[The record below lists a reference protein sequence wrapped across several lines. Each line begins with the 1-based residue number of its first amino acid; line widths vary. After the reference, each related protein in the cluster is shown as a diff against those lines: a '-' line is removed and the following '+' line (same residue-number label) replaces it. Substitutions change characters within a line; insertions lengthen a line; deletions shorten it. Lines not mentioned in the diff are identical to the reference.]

1 MQKELEKL
9 VGEAQS
15 SIQAV
20 TDIAALDAVRVRF
33 LGKKGLL
40 TDLLKGVS
48 RLPAAQKPE
57 LGKAINMAK
66 RDIQQRILQRQTVLQ
81 QVALEQELASQTIDV
96 TLPGRMREKG
106 SLHPVTQVTQRLIDI
121 FSSMGFQVA
130 YGPEIEDDYHNF
142 EALNFPPHHP
152 ARSSHDTFYFDNGR
166 LLRTHTSPAQIR
178 VMKQQPPPLRI
189 ITPGR
194 VYRSDSDQTH
204 TPMFHQMEGLV
215 VERHCTFAQLK
226 GCLQDFLNQFFETD
240 LELRFRPSF
249 FPFTEPSA
257 EVDIRHALSGESA
270 WMEILGCGMVHP
282 NVLRN
287 VGIDPDEYTGFA
299 FGVGMDRL
307 AMLRYQIPDLRM
319 MFENDLRFLEQ
330 F

>member
-1 MQKELEKL
+1 MQKQLEELLEQ
-9 VGEAQS
+9 AQT
-15 SIQAV
+15 SIK
-20 TDIAALDAVRVRF
+20 AADSLPDLDAIRVRF
-33 LGKKGLL
+33 LGKKGVL

-48 RLPAAQKPE
+48 QLPVEQKPK
-57 LGKAINMAK
+57 LGKAINLAK
-66 RDIQQRILQRQTVLQ
+66 RDIAQWVQQQ
-81 QVALEQELASQTIDV
+81 QQLLEAQALEQELAAQTIDI
-96 TLPGRMREKG
+96 TLPGRARENG
-106 SLHPVTQVTQRLIDI
+106 SLHPVTLVTQRLIDI
-121 FSSMGFQVA
+121 FSSMGFTVA

-152 ARSSHDTFYFDNGR
+152 ARSSHDTFYFDCGR
-166 LLRTHTSPAQIR
+166 LLRTHTSPVQVR
-178 VMKQQPPPLRI
+178 VMQEQSPPLRI

-215 VERHCTFAQLK
+215 VDRHCNFSQLK

-257 EVDIRHALSGESA
+257 EVDIRHKLSGKSA

-282 NVLRN
+282 NVLKN
-287 VGIDPDEYTGFA
+287 VGIDPDEYSGFA
-299 FGVGMDRL
+299 FGVGIDRL
-307 AMLRYQIPDLRM
+307 AMLRYQIADLRT
-319 MFENDLRFLEQ
+319 MFDNDLRFLEQ